1 MSRCPRQRFHVSL
14 LTSYPSLHTSLSY
27 ASHLAEIVFHT
38 DIPISLMSKQMLRFR
53 MYNKSY
59 RSLFRGAILCGPKT
73 CAMPVRPG
81 RIW

>member
-38 DIPISLMSKQMLRFR
+38 DIPISLISNQKLRLR
-53 MYNKSY
+53 
-59 RSLFRGAILCGPKT
+59 L
-73 CAMPVRPG
+73 
-81 RIW
+81 